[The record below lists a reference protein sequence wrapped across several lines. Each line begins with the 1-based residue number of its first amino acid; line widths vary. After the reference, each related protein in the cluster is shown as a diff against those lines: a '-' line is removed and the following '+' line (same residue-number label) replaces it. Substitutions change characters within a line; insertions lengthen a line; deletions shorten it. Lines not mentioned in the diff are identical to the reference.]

1 MKFKQN
7 RKARTK
13 LQQQKDHAM
22 NLLLLK
28 IAIIAV
34 ATTIVVYCLP
44 RLGEFNYSYE
54 LGQPWH
60 YGTMIST
67 QKFNIQMS
75 DSTLGMKRDSLA
87 RSFMPYFTRNMQLES
102 NVKERLKLLDA
113 DGELKN
119 YVVTLLDSVYK
130 KGVMLGTT
138 YDSLQNLGT
147 SYIRII
153 QGNEAKIVPFDRVL
167 SLHEAYQFIVSH
179 NKTGFTNRDIRTLNI
194 YTLLAENLIYEPMK
208 SEEELQAAYVHRVLV
223 ISQRCAGARDNER
236 RSKKKQAV
244 QASYFG
250 DKSEWF
256 WGFSCYSWAICQYSV
271 QIT

>member
-1 MKFKQN
+1 MKFRQN

-13 LQQQKDHAM
+13 LQLQKDHAM

-28 IAIIAV
+28 AVIVAV
-34 ATTIVVYCLP
+34 ATTIVVYGLP

-75 DSTLGMKRDSLA
+75 DSTLSMKRDSLA
-87 RSFMPYFTRNMQLES
+87 RSFMPYFTRNTQLES
-102 NVKERLKLLDA
+102 NVKERLKRLDA
-113 DGELKN
+113 DAQVKN
-119 YVVTLLDSVYK
+119 HVLTMLDSVYR

-167 SLHEAYQFIVSH
+167 SLHKAYQYIVSH
-179 NKTGFTNRDIRTLNI
+179 YKEFGFVVSG
-194 YTLLAENLIYEPMK
+194 E
-208 SEEELQAAYVHRVLV
+208 
-223 ISQRCAGARDNER
+223 
-236 RSKKKQAV
+236 
-244 QASYFG
+244 
-250 DKSEWF
+250 
-256 WGFSCYSWAICQYSV
+256 
-271 QIT
+271 